1 MPGTGPRDLF
11 AISIR
16 EEKNQKKRN
25 FFFFLKK
32 KKGGGVI
39 SHKHL
44 ASSFITEL
52 TFHNKRGL
60 GGRQQ

>member
-16 EEKNQKKRN
+16 EEKKQKKRN
-25 FFFFLKK
+25 FFFFFF

>member
-16 EEKNQKKRN
+16 EEKKQKKRN
-25 FFFFLKK
+25 FLFFFF